1 MSAKYTIN
9 LNEEGREFPH
19 YWELSVGSCHA
30 ATMLRADVQEHIKK
44 AHRDIG
50 FQYLRFHGL
59 LDDDMSVVI
68 PPMMPGIGEDQISF
82 FNIDRI
88 FDFLLSIGMKPFVEL
103 GFMWWNVASIQHFR
117 FDDTSFGKSLNNL

>member
-1 MSAKYTIN
+1 
-9 LNEEGREFPH
+9 
-19 YWELSVGSCHA
+19 
-30 ATMLRADVQEHIKK
+30 
-44 AHRDIG
+44 
-50 FQYLRFHGL
+50 
-59 LDDDMSVVI
+59 MSVVI